1 MKYTKG
7 QSGNPSGKPKG
18 TKNKLTQDSVKQLLS
33 NQAKDF
39 ESKLETVS
47 NNLSGLIKSITVEQ
61 SEHLQREIPKLINNA
76 VKTNLTANG
85 LI

>member
-18 TKNKLTQDSVKQLLS
+18 TKNKLSHDSVKQLLS
-33 NQAKDF
+33 NQAKDY